1 MQLQTL
7 RYFLDIAQTHSI
19 NQSAKKFFVSQ
30 QVMSK
35 SIKNLE
41 IELAVK
47 LLNRTKTGVTL
58 TLAGEVLLN
67 RAQEII
73 AAYDELCDELLPFQ
87 QPTTDCRG
95 NITVYITPKL
105 SELFYELLLVKLPQ
119 ELPRCSISLHTM
131 ESEKIVQKQYFN
143 KTEIG
148 LITVGLENLQSDAF
162 QILLQKRHL
171 KAVSLAQYPLFVC
184 MHTHAPWINKDT
196 FTLEELKDIPV
207 AFFEPNSFLLP
218 SSQFS
223 LTAQYAV
230 QSVELQKKIVQQK
243 LGAVLLPK
251 LEYDLLFGQSDKYL
265 LRPLEGAP
273 DIAYVYITAAECEL
287 SLALKQF
294 IIQLEKVIF

>member
-148 LITVGLENLQSDAF
+148 LITVGLENFVTLYRLGSYLMKPLVLVVKED
-162 QILLQKRHL
+162 IL
-171 KAVSLAQYPLFVC
+171 F
-184 MHTHAPWINKDT
+184 N
-196 FTLEELKDIPV
+196 
-207 AFFEPNSFLLP
+207 LLP
-218 SSQFS
+218 PLVTS
-223 LTAQYAV
+223 A
-230 QSVELQKKIVQQK
+230 
-243 LGAVLLPK
+243 LLII
-251 LEYDLLFGQSDKYL
+251 SDKSIL
-265 LRPLEGAP
+265 ISDLP
-273 DIAYVYITAAECEL
+273 
-287 SLALKQF
+287 
-294 IIQLEKVIF
+294 